1 MESDFDKYSKLLSI
15 PDDLLIAKI
24 KYSLALLGM
33 SESYFS
39 FHYLVTI
46 LLNLIKTPQIAD
58 ETVFKDSVDS
68 IAQKYKIEPRT
79 IRYELGRILNSRTNL
94 EIKSKSQYN
103 LKNNGVLNKIRVI
116 KEYILTTLTNI
127 I

>member
-46 LLNLIKTPQIAD
+46 LLNLIKTPQVAD
-58 ETVFKDSVDS
+58 EIIFKDSVDS

-79 IRYELGRILNSRTNL
+79 IRYELGRILNSCTNL

>member
-46 LLNLIKTPQIAD
+46 LLNLIKTPQVAD

-79 IRYELGRILNSRTNL
+79 IRYEL
-94 EIKSKSQYN
+94 
-103 LKNNGVLNKIRVI
+103 
-116 KEYILTTLTNI
+116 
-127 I
+127 

>member
-1 MESDFDKYSKLLSI
+1 
-15 PDDLLIAKI
+15 
-24 KYSLALLGM
+24 M

-79 IRYELGRILNSRTNL
+79 IRYELGRILNSCTNL